1 MLNMSTA
8 YHPQTDGQSERTI
21 QTLEDMLR
29 VCVVDFKGNWDDYL
43 PLIEFSYKNSYHASI
58 GMPPFEA
65 LYGGKCRSPLYW
77 DEVGEWKILGPELVQ
92 QTKKKIELIRQRLVA
107 AQHRHSK
114 YADQHRKDMEFE
126 AGDLVLLKVSPWKGV
141 LRFGKK
147 GKLSPRFIGPFE
159 ILKRVGKVAYDL
171 ALPPNLQHIH
181 NVFHVSMLRRYHSDT
196 SHIIEYETVE
206 IQPDLS
212 YEEQPVK
219 ILDRK
224 EQVLRNKTIPLVRV
238 LWRNQEC

>member
-1 MLNMSTA
+1 
-8 YHPQTDGQSERTI
+8 
-21 QTLEDMLR
+21 MLR
-29 VCVVDFKGNWDDYL
+29 ICVVDFKGNWDDYL
-43 PLIEFSYKNSYHASI
+43 PLIEFSYNNTYHASI

-65 LYGGKCRSPLYW
+65 LFGRKCRSPLYW
-77 DEVGEWKILGPELVQ
+77 DEVGERKLLGPELVQ
-92 QTKKKIELIRQRLVA
+92 QTKEKIELIRQRLVA
-107 AQHRHSK
+107 AQNRQSK

-126 AGDLVLLKVSPWKGV
+126 VGDLVLLKVSPRKGV

-159 ILKRVGKVAYDL
+159 ILRRIGKVAYEL

-181 NVFHVSMLRRYHSDT
+181 NVFHVSMLKRYHSDA
-196 SHIIEYETVE
+196 SHIIGYEAVE

-212 YEEQPVK
+212 YEEKPVT

-238 LWRNQEC
+238 LWRNQKIEESTWEPEKDMREKYPHLFS